1 MLDKE
6 YKTTLAR
13 ELGINDVEF
22 GENIIGPQTFIGY
35 LSVLKESNFAP
46 GKRLDFEKVDTFDN
60 SNINNGSF
68 CANLHVH
75 THYSDGIS
83 DVKTILDDSLK
94 FAEKK
99 PFLLGITDHDT
110 VEGAKEALSIV
121 SKDYNKYKNIK
132 IVPGVEISTVG
143 THFKKQTGTL
153 DIHTLLYGINPFD
166 KRLNNF
172 LDEKRR
178 SKFSLAEEVLNK
190 LKFAL
195 SELLASLQISL
206 SLEEASKIHPMITK
220 GQDEVS
226 HPLKKYIYA
235 KILFSYYVENNT
247 SVLERLKKY
256 GISKALLSYEKP
268 VQKYKKMFNNARY
281 FYIYKNALEKYLAF
295 LTGEKEQ
302 FILNEIPKNIIDNLL
317 RAKMICEENHPS
329 LEIIQPAFS
338 SFEETLAFIS
348 SLDFGIISIAHPAR
362 LKLSNIN
369 TDIRDF
375 FSDFWAVYKKYGGD
389 RALCYEKY
397 YQSYDRRKYFSYL
410 EDIDAAAEK
419 YSFLFTGGIDSHGD
433 NVIRRCPYS

>member
-6 YKTTLAR
+6 YKTTLAQ
-13 ELGINDVEF
+13 ELKINDIDF
-22 GENIIGPQTFIGY
+22 GKNILGPQAFLDY
-35 LSVLKESNFAP
+35 LSLLKEENFAP
-46 GKRLDFEKVDTFDN
+46 GKRLDFETVDTFDN
-60 SNINNGSF
+60 SNIDNGLF

-75 THYSDGIS
+75 THYSDGTS
-83 DVKTILDDSLK
+83 DVKTILEDSLK

-121 SKDYNKYKNIK
+121 SRDYNKYKNIK
-132 IVPGVEISTVG
+132 IVAGVEISTVG

-172 LDEKRR
+172 LDEKQRL
-178 SKFSLAEEVLNK
+178 KFSLAEEVLNK

-195 SELLASLQISL
+195 SELLSSLQITL

-247 SVLERLKKY
+247 FVLERLKKY
-256 GISKALLSYEKP
+256 GVSEALLSYEKP

-281 FYIYKNALEKYLAF
+281 FYIYKNALEKYLSF
-295 LTGEKEQ
+295 LTGDKEQ
-302 FILNEIPKNIIDNLL
+302 FVLNEIPENIINNLL
-317 RAKMICEENHPS
+317 KAKMICEENHPS
-329 LEIIQPAFS
+329 LENIQPAFS

-369 TDIRDF
+369 TDVKDF
-375 FSDFWAVYKKYGGD
+375 FSDFWAVYKHNGGD

-397 YQSYDRRKYFSYL
+397 YQSYDGKKYFSYL
-410 EDIDAAAEK
+410 DDIDCTADE
-419 YSFLFTGGIDSHGD
+419 YSFLFTGGIDSHGN
-433 NVIRRCPYS
+433 NVIRRCPYF